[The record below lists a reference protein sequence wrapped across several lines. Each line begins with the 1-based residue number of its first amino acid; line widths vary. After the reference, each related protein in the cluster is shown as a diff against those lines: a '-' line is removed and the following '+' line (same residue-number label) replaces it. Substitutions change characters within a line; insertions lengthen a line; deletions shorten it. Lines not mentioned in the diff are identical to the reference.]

1 MAARKT
7 MSKILMIYPKKCKN
21 CGTCESVCSN
31 GAVNVIH
38 FEEAVISVPV
48 MCMQCEE
55 AACLKVCPSGALSRD
70 ENDAVVVD
78 ASKCIGCK
86 VCVSSCPMG
95 NIHYSPRLKKIMKC
109 NLCNGDP
116 DCVKY
121 CPTRAIEYEEGSA
134 ANLAKKTLLASKFI
148 DLFDEEQD

>member
-1 MAARKT
+1 
-7 MSKILMIYPKKCKN
+7 MIYPKKCKN

-31 GAVNVIH
+31 AAVNVIH
-38 FEEAVISVPV
+38 FDEAVISVPI
-48 MCMQCEE
+48 MCMQCED
-55 AACLKVCPSGALSRD
+55 AACVKVCPSGALSRD

-78 ASKCIGCK
+78 TDKCIGCK

-95 NIHYSPRLKKIMKC
+95 NIHYSSRQKRIMKC
-109 NLCNGDP
+109 NLCDGSP

-121 CPTRAIEYEEGSA
+121 CPTRAIEYEEGTT
-134 ANLAKKTLLASKFI
+134 ANLTKKRLLASKFI